1 MEYNKL
7 NLRELTVYDLCD
19 DENYLK
25 RYFPFGKDVYL
36 QEVQKHPDLRWK
48 SMLSLS
54 EETGYEDL
62 EESVEKQFADEI
74 AACCNE

>member
-1 MEYNKL
+1 MK
-7 NLRELTVYDLCD
+7 
-19 DENYLK
+19 K
-25 RYFPFGKDVYL
+25 YFPFGKDVYL

-62 EESVEKQFADEI
+62 EESVKKQFADEI